1 MFKHILVATD
11 GSALAAHAVEKAL
24 TLAKALSARVT
35 AVHVT
40 ELWSA
45 TEMASKAS
53 MGELHPVEDYE
64 ARAGAYARKILDAAA
79 NSASAAGVPCE
90 TLHVADARPA
100 DGIVSTATKNNCDL
114 IVMAS
119 HGRRGVSR
127 LVLGSQA
134 SEVLAHSKIPV
145 LICP

>member
-11 GSALAAHAVEKAL
+11 GSALATHAIEKGMA
-24 TLAKALSARVT
+24 LAKALSARLT

-45 TEMASKAS
+45 TEMATKAS
-53 MGELHPVEDYE
+53 MGEMHPVEHYE
-64 ARAGAYARKILDAAA
+64 ARAAANATKILDAARKA
-79 NSASAAGVPCE
+79 AEAAGVQCE

-100 DGIVSTATKNNCDL
+100 EGIVSAASRNDCDL

-119 HGRRGVSR
+119 HGRRGVPR